1 MSDNKD
7 TQNDDVEFSQDEL
20 EELKKQGIDDAE
32 LDKIVKTVHDELSD
46 NANEKSDD
54 KDKNDDKDK
63 EVKVDNHDT
72 PNKDNQEDATAQTD
86 NNTKVITSKTSKEAS
101 NPQKNDTKPDNLRQ
115 DRPTSIPI
123 SHQSTDNKKHDDL
136 KNNVPAADEEAQK
149 IEQQQADIVR
159 MLIAKKHSQKTIDH
173 KEVRI
178 NIEAGALPTKI
189 FFMMN
194 GLSAVIAGYG
204 LLANSPAVVIGAM
217 LVAMMLSP
225 ITSAA
230 LAVIDARLSLLKT
243 SLITLIGGVFVIYVI
258 GMGLGFLHGDN
269 VMTAEILARTSPT
282 TMDLM
287 VALAGGAAGA
297 YAIKCTNALVLWF
310 AGFRRILNDDE
321 VGKLGQIGLF
331 LKRNS
336 AVLIALIVVGGYLT
350 VNFSKNLNEQ
360 KFERQSIALVEKS
373 IQNQA
378 NYLVSHSF
386 THEGKKAHTLR
397 VVIQGLITPNQAQ
410 AVELERQIQKLAK
423 DTLDDRVIKL
433 QIRFVPEVVIQS
445 TPTDESELKLSP
457 NDIKNLQ

>member
-54 KDKNDDKDK
+54 KDK
-63 EVKVDNHDT
+63 EAKVDNHDT

-86 NNTKVITSKTSKEAS
+86 NDTKVITSKTSKEAS

-115 DRPTSIPI
+115 DRPTNIPI

-136 KNNVPAADEEAQK
+136 KNNAPAADEEAQK

-225 ITSAA
+225 ITSVA

-269 VMTAEILARTSPT
+269 VMTAEILARTSP
-282 TMDLM
+282 DDHGFD
-287 VALAGGAAGA
+287 GGVGRRCGRSLCHGVTKPIGGGGWRGGSNCSCSAFGSQ
-297 YAIKCTNALVLWF
+297 WHF
-310 AGFRRILNDDE
+310 AGIWSS
-321 VGKLGQIGLF
+321 VIGLGSIF
-331 LKRNS
+331 VGLDQHACHSVYQRFGAVVCRVSQNS
-336 AVLIALIVVGGYLT
+336 
-350 VNFSKNLNEQ
+350 
-360 KFERQSIALVEKS
+360 
-373 IQNQA
+373 
-378 NYLVSHSF
+378 
-386 THEGKKAHTLR
+386 
-397 VVIQGLITPNQAQ
+397 
-410 AVELERQIQKLAK
+410 
-423 DTLDDRVIKL
+423 
-433 QIRFVPEVVIQS
+433 
-445 TPTDESELKLSP
+445 
-457 NDIKNLQ
+457 